1 MKVLRITMPDGS
13 EWEVPASLIAKHRA
27 GYYEY
32 NEQSTAYKNEFQAT
46 MQNDYTLLDWAPNNM
61 DWSDV
66 SAHAKQ
72 VMPPNPPEVDF
83 QEAWVNGP
91 KEIRDIP

>member
-27 GYYEY
+27 GYYEKD
-32 NEQSTAYKNEFQAT
+32 EDSKAYKNEFKHT
-46 MQNDYTLLDWAPNNM
+46 MECDHELLDWAPNNM

-66 SAHAKQ
+66 AAHAKQ
-72 VMPPNPPEVDF
+72 VLPPNPPEVDF
-83 QEAWVNGP
+83 QEAWLNGP
-91 KEIRDIP
+91 KEIREAP